1 MAAAKRRFGRVRKL
15 PSGRWQARYRGPDGI
30 DRPAPE
36 TFATKRDADR
46 WLTLAEA
53 EIARGKWVDPEAGQ
67 QTVREWSARWFASLS
82 PHLKVKTRAT
92 YASLLKTTV
101 LPRFGELPVAAVRPI
116 MVGEWVASLTGRG
129 LSPSRVRQSYRLLS
143 QLMSAAV
150 DNDLIPVTPCRR
162 VRLPRMPETE
172 PHILTVEEVER
183 LIAACRPPHGL
194 LVQLLAYGGLRI
206 GEAFAVRRRNVDL
219 DAGRLTVAEALTEV
233 AGRHTFDTPKSHQR
247 RDLLLPAFVVAELR
261 RHLAE
266 LADSPDALLF
276 LSRAGRPFHYNSWR
290 RTYFDPAVE
299 AAGLTDVTPHD
310 LRASH
315 ATWIAD
321 SHGIMAAARRLGHAH
336 ASVTTRHYARVV
348 EGTDVEIASSMDQLH
363 GRQRT

>member
-1 MAAAKRRFGRVRKL
+1 
-15 PSGRWQARYRGPDGI
+15 
-30 DRPAPE
+30 
-36 TFATKRDADR
+36 
-46 WLTLAEA
+46 
-53 EIARGKWVDPEAGQ
+53 
-67 QTVREWSARWFASLS
+67 
-82 PHLKVKTRAT
+82 
-92 YASLLKTTV
+92 
-101 LPRFGELPVAAVRPI
+101 

-183 LIAACRPPHGL
+183 LVAACRSPHGL

-206 GEAFAVRRRNVDL
+206 GEAFAVRRRRNVDL
-219 DAGRLTVAEALTEV
+219 FAGRLTVEALTEV

-261 RHLAE
+261 CHLAE

-299 AAGLTDVTPHD
+299 AAGLLDVTPHD

-315 ATWIAD
+315 ATWVAD
-321 SHGIMAAARRLGHAH
+321 AHGVMAAARRLGHSN
-336 ASVTTRHYARVV
+336 ASVTTRHYARSVD
-348 EGTDVEIASSMDQLH
+348 TRDVEIAADLGKVRYEAETLRSERSYE
-363 GRQRT
+363 